1 MTKLA
6 TYLEN
11 KIWYL
16 LLFTVAVIPL
26 EQEFTSLCVAVTFI
40 CAAIVAQVKG
50 RVRHSCVLRS
60 WQQGALYAL
69 LAIAFVS
76 IYFSLDRFLSF
87 WNFVYVVGQYAALVF
102 VLLRYGIGENEK
114 LSLNDVKCQ
123 TENVAFEAKN
133 VKCRADAVEVETKNV
148 TSLCD
153 NVNCTEENVSKL
165 VHSNAGW
172 KQKLCALWQ
181 RFEALPRPLQ
191 LIGAFLGVSLIV
203 STIGIAQKVFGV
215 TAEGIWV
222 DPAQFPD
229 IKVRVFS
236 TLVNPNILA
245 GYLVLVIA
253 YSTAFFNQTK
263 AYKKWRLAFLGTG
276 LLAAL
281 CLLYTYSRGNWVA
294 CAVMLLAFCVLF
306 CRKAFIP
313 ILGGGA
319 AALAVGGQ
327 AVLHRLEL
335 IQGGYG
341 GDTSIALR
349 MAYLKS
355 TKWIIEEFP
364 WGVGWYGYRFV
375 YPTYNFYLAD
385 KSVIMYHCHNIFL
398 NVLAELGWHGLAVF
412 LVIWFGIFL
421 PAGWKLAY
429 HGRSLWLKAMGR
441 GYVLATV
448 GIIVGG
454 LTDHVYFNTQMGLL
468 FWTLGILTMIC
479 AKLNEEK

>member
-11 KIWYL
+11 KIWYM

-26 EQEFTSLCVAVTFI
+26 EQEFTSFCVGVTFI
-40 CAAIVAQVKG
+40 CAAIVAHVRG
-50 RVRHSCVLRS
+50 RGSQPCVLRP
-60 WQQGALYAL
+60 WQQVTLYVL
-69 LAIAFVS
+69 LAISAAS
-76 IYFSLDRFLSF
+76 IYFSMDRFLSF
-87 WNFVYVVGQYAALVF
+87 WNWVYVVGQYAALVF
-102 VLLRYGIGENEK
+102 VLLRYASVVDSDRCAAESDEQNACCTKQLSMQEK
-114 LSLNDVKCQ
+114 LL
-123 TENVAFEAKN
+123 
-133 VKCRADAVEVETKNV
+133 
-148 TSLCD
+148 L
-153 NVNCTEENVSKL
+153 
-165 VHSNAGW
+165 
-172 KQKLCALWQ
+172 LWQ
-181 RFEALPRPLQ
+181 RFGCLPRPLQ
-191 LIGAFLGVSLIV
+191 LIGAFLGVSLLV
-203 STIGIAQKVFGV
+203 SVIGLAQKLFGV

-222 DPAQFPD
+222 DPKQFPD

-263 AYKKWRLAFLGTG
+263 AYKKWRLAFLVTG

-319 AALAVGGQ
+319 AVLATGGT
-327 AVLHRLEL
+327 AVLHRLAS

-364 WGVGWYGYRFV
+364 LGVGWYGYRFV

-398 NVLAELGWHGLAVF
+398 NIWAELGAHGLLAV
-412 LVIWFGIFL
+412 LVVWWGIFL
-421 PAGWKLAY
+421 PAGWTLAY

-454 LTDHVYFNTQMGLL
+454 LTDHVYFNTQMGLC
-468 FWTLGILTMIC
+468 FWTLGGLTMLC
-479 AKLNEEK
+479 KKLNEEDD

>member
-1 MTKLA
+1 MKKLA
-6 TYLEN
+6 DYLEN
-11 KIWYL
+11 KIWYM

-26 EQEFTSLCVAVTFI
+26 EQEFTSFCVMVTFLS
-40 CAAIVAQVKG
+40 ALLVAHFKG
-50 RVRHSCVLRS
+50 RAEQRRVLRP
-60 WQQGALYAL
+60 WQQGAVYAL
-69 LAIAFVS
+69 LAIAAGSV
-76 IYFSLDRFLSF
+76 YFSLDRFLSF
-87 WNFVYVVGQYAALVF
+87 WNLVYVVGQYAALGF
-102 VLLRYGIGENEK
+102 VLLRYGAAG
-114 LSLNDVKCQ
+114 S
-123 TENVAFEAKN
+123 ENVVAAPF
-133 VKCRADAVEVETKNV
+133 AVEHDVVAEK
-148 TSLCD
+148 SEPGL
-153 NVNCTEENVSKL
+153 
-165 VHSNAGW
+165 
-172 KQKLCALWQ
+172 KQRLLALWQ
-181 RFEALPRPLQ
+181 RFSILPRPLQ
-191 LIGAFLGVSLIV
+191 LIGAFLGISLLVSA
-203 STIGIAQKVFGV
+203 IGIAQKVFGV

-222 DPAQFPD
+222 DPKQFPD

-263 AYKKWRLAFLGTG
+263 AYKKWRCFFLGTG

-319 AALAVGGQ
+319 AALVLGGQ
-327 AVLHRLEL
+327 AVLHRLES

-398 NVLAELGWHGLAVF
+398 NVWAELGWHGLLVF
-412 LVIWFGIFL
+412 LVVWFGIFF
-421 PAGWKLAY
+421 PAGWRLAY
-429 HGRSLWLKAMGR
+429 NGRSLWLKAMGR

-448 GIIVGG
+448 GIIIGG

-468 FWTLGILTMIC
+468 FWLLGFLTVIGVRM
-479 AKLNEEK
+479 NEEK

>member
-26 EQEFTSLCVAVTFI
+26 EQEFTSFCVVVTFI
-40 CAAIVAQVKG
+40 CAAIVAHVKG
-50 RVRHSCVLRS
+50 RVRKSCVLRS

-69 LAIAFVS
+69 LAIAFIS

-102 VLLRYGIGENEK
+102 VLLRYGIGDRDR
-114 LSLNDVKCQ
+114 L
-123 TENVAFEAKN
+123 
-133 VKCRADAVEVETKNV
+133 AVGSDKWTVN
-148 TSLCD
+148 
-153 NVNCTEENVSKL
+153 NVNCAEENVSRL

-181 RFEALPRPLQ
+181 RFESLPRPLQ

-203 STIGIAQKVFGV
+203 SIIGIAQKAFGV

-263 AYKKWRLAFLGTG
+263 AYKRWRLVFLGTG

-319 AALAVGGQ
+319 AALALGGQ
-327 AVLHRLEL
+327 AVLHRLES

-421 PAGWKLAY
+421 PAGWRLAY

>member
-1 MTKLA
+1 M
-6 TYLEN
+6 
-11 KIWYL
+11 
-16 LLFTVAVIPL
+16 
-26 EQEFTSLCVAVTFI
+26 
-40 CAAIVAQVKG
+40 
-50 RVRHSCVLRS
+50 
-60 WQQGALYAL
+60 
-69 LAIAFVS
+69 
-76 IYFSLDRFLSF
+76 
-87 WNFVYVVGQYAALVF
+87 
-102 VLLRYGIGENEK
+102 IG
-114 LSLNDVKCQ
+114 L
-123 TENVAFEAKN
+123 
-133 VKCRADAVEVETKNV
+133 
-148 TSLCD
+148 
-153 NVNCTEENVSKL
+153 
-165 VHSNAGW
+165 
-172 KQKLCALWQ
+172 
-181 RFEALPRPLQ
+181 
-191 LIGAFLGVSLIV
+191 
-203 STIGIAQKVFGV
+203 AQKIFGV

-222 DPAQFPD
+222 DPKQFPD

-263 AYKKWRLAFLGTG
+263 AHKKWRLAFLVTG

-319 AALAVGGQ
+319 AVLATGGT
-327 AVLHRLEL
+327 AVLHRLAS

-364 WGVGWYGYRFV
+364 LGVGWYGYRFV

-398 NVLAELGWHGLAVF
+398 NIWAELGAHGLLAF
-412 LVIWFGIFL
+412 LVVWWGIFL
-421 PAGWKLAY
+421 PAAWRLAY

-448 GIIVGG
+448 GIIIGG
-454 LTDHVYFNTQMGLL
+454 LTDHVYFNTQMGLC
-468 FWTLGILTMIC
+468 FWTLGGLTMLC
-479 AKLNEEK
+479 KKLNEEDD

>member
-11 KIWYL
+11 KIWYM

-26 EQEFTSLCVAVTFI
+26 EQEFTSFCVGVTFI
-40 CAAIVAQVKG
+40 CAAIVAHVRG
-50 RVRHSCVLRS
+50 RGSQPCVLRP
-60 WQQGALYAL
+60 WQQGALYVL
-69 LAIAFVS
+69 LAISAAS
-76 IYFSLDRFLSF
+76 IYFSMDRFLSF
-87 WNFVYVVGQYAALVF
+87 WNWVYVVGQYAALVF
-102 VLLRYGIGENEK
+102 VMLRYGFVESDMLAVGSDKWTVN
-114 LSLNDVKCQ
+114 NANCRAGDVAH
-123 TENVAFEAKN
+123 EEKN
-133 VKCRADAVEVETKNV
+133 V
-148 TSLCD
+148 S
-153 NVNCTEENVSKL
+153 SKAEL
-165 VHSNAGW
+165 Q
-172 KQKLCALWQ
+172 QKLTVIWQ

-191 LIGAFLGVSLIV
+191 LIGAFLGVSLLV
-203 STIGIAQKVFGV
+203 SVIGLAQKIFGV

-222 DPAQFPD
+222 DPKQFPD

-263 AYKKWRLAFLGTG
+263 EYKKWRLAFLGTG

-319 AALAVGGQ
+319 AVLATGGT
-327 AVLHRLEL
+327 AVLHRLAS

-364 WGVGWYGYRFV
+364 LGVGWYGYRFV

-398 NVLAELGWHGLAVF
+398 NIWAELGAHGLLAF
-412 LVIWFGIFL
+412 LVVWWGIFL
-421 PAGWKLAY
+421 PAGWRLAY

-454 LTDHVYFNTQMGLL
+454 LTDHVYFNTQMGLC
-468 FWTLGILTMIC
+468 FWTLGILTLIC
-479 AKLNEEK
+479 ARMNENE

>member
-1 MTKLA
+1 MKKLA
-6 TYLEN
+6 DYLEN
-11 KIWYL
+11 KIWYM

-26 EQEFTSLCVAVTFI
+26 EQEFTSFCVMVTFLS
-40 CAAIVAQVKG
+40 ALLVAHFKG
-50 RVRHSCVLRS
+50 RAEQRRVLRP
-60 WQQGALYAL
+60 WQQGAVYAL
-69 LAIAFVS
+69 LAIAAGSV
-76 IYFSLDRFLSF
+76 YFSLDRFLSF
-87 WNFVYVVGQYAALVF
+87 WNLVYVVGQYAALGF
-102 VLLRYGIGENEK
+102 VLLRYGAAG
-114 LSLNDVKCQ
+114 S
-123 TENVAFEAKN
+123 ENVVAAPF
-133 VKCRADAVEVETKNV
+133 AVEHDVVAEK
-148 TSLCD
+148 SEPGL
-153 NVNCTEENVSKL
+153 
-165 VHSNAGW
+165 
-172 KQKLCALWQ
+172 KQRLLALWQ
-181 RFEALPRPLQ
+181 RFSILPRPLQ
-191 LIGAFLGVSLIV
+191 LIGAFLGISLLVSA
-203 STIGIAQKVFGV
+203 IGIAQKVFGV

-222 DPAQFPD
+222 DPKQFPD

-263 AYKKWRLAFLGTG
+263 AYKKWRCFFLGTG

-319 AALAVGGQ
+319 AALALGGQ
-327 AVLHRLEL
+327 AVLHRLES

-398 NVLAELGWHGLAVF
+398 NVWAELGWHGLLVF
-412 LVIWFGIFL
+412 LVVWFGIFF
-421 PAGWKLAY
+421 PAGWRLAY
-429 HGRSLWLKAMGR
+429 NGRSLWLKAMGR

-448 GIIVGG
+448 GIIIGG

-468 FWTLGILTMIC
+468 FWLLGFLTVIGVRM
-479 AKLNEEK
+479 NEEK

>member
-6 TYLEN
+6 NYLEN
-11 KIWYL
+11 KIWYM

-26 EQEFTSLCVAVTFI
+26 EQEFTSFCVGVTFI
-40 CAAIVAQVKG
+40 CAAIVAHVRG
-50 RVRHSCVLRS
+50 RGSQPCVLRP
-60 WQQGALYAL
+60 WQQGALYVL
-69 LAIAFVS
+69 LAISAAS
-76 IYFSLDRFLSF
+76 IYFSMDRFLSF
-87 WNFVYVVGQYAALVF
+87 WNWVYVVGQYAALVF
-102 VLLRYGIGENEK
+102 VLLRYASVADSDRCEVESDELNACCTKQLSMQEK
-114 LSLNDVKCQ
+114 LL
-123 TENVAFEAKN
+123 
-133 VKCRADAVEVETKNV
+133 
-148 TSLCD
+148 L
-153 NVNCTEENVSKL
+153 
-165 VHSNAGW
+165 
-172 KQKLCALWQ
+172 LWQ
-181 RFEALPRPLQ
+181 RFGCLPRPLQ
-191 LIGAFLGVSLIV
+191 LIGAFLGVSLLV
-203 STIGIAQKVFGV
+203 SMIGLAQKIFGV

-222 DPAQFPD
+222 DPKQFPD

-263 AYKKWRLAFLGTG
+263 AYKKWRLAFLVTG

-319 AALAVGGQ
+319 AVLATGGT
-327 AVLHRLEL
+327 AVLHRLAS

-364 WGVGWYGYRFV
+364 LGVGWYGYRFV

-385 KSVIMYHCHNIFL
+385 KNVIMYHCHNIFL
-398 NVLAELGWHGLAVF
+398 NIWAELGAHGLMVF
-412 LVIWFGIFL
+412 LVVWWGIFL
-421 PAGWKLAY
+421 PAGWRLAY
-429 HGRSLWLKAMGR
+429 YGRSLWLKAMGR

-454 LTDHVYFNTQMGLL
+454 LTDHVYFNTQMGLC
-468 FWTLGILTMIC
+468 FWTLGGLTMLC
-479 AKLNEEK
+479 KKLNEEDD

>member
-1 MTKLA
+1 MGVLDKPQFTKLTNMIKLA

-11 KIWYL
+11 KIWYM

-26 EQEFTSLCVAVTFI
+26 EQEFTSFCVGVTFI
-40 CAAIVAQVKG
+40 CAAIVAHVKG
-50 RVRHSCVLRS
+50 RGSQPCVLRP
-60 WQQGALYAL
+60 WQQGALYVL
-69 LAIAFVS
+69 LAISAAS
-76 IYFSLDRFLSF
+76 IYFSMDRFLSF
-87 WNFVYVVGQYAALVF
+87 WNWVYVVGQYAALVF
-102 VLLRYGIGENEK
+102 VLLRYASVVDSEKCAVADIEQNACCTKQLSMQEK
-114 LSLNDVKCQ
+114 LL
-123 TENVAFEAKN
+123 
-133 VKCRADAVEVETKNV
+133 
-148 TSLCD
+148 L
-153 NVNCTEENVSKL
+153 
-165 VHSNAGW
+165 
-172 KQKLCALWQ
+172 LWQ
-181 RFEALPRPLQ
+181 RFCCLPRPLQ
-191 LIGAFLGVSLIV
+191 LIGAFLGVSLLV
-203 STIGIAQKVFGV
+203 SMIGLAQKFFGV

-222 DPAQFPD
+222 DPKQFPD

-319 AALAVGGQ
+319 AVLATGGT
-327 AVLHRLEL
+327 AVLHRLAS

-364 WGVGWYGYRFV
+364 LGVGWYGYRFV

-398 NVLAELGWHGLAVF
+398 NIWAELGAHGLLAF
-412 LVIWFGIFL
+412 LVVWWGIFL
-421 PAGWKLAY
+421 PAGWRLAY
-429 HGRSLWLKAMGR
+429 YGRSLWLKAMGR

-454 LTDHVYFNTQMGLL
+454 LTDHVYFNTQMGLC
-468 FWTLGILTMIC
+468 FWTLGGLTMLC
-479 AKLNEEK
+479 KKLNEEDD

>member
-11 KIWYL
+11 KIWYM

-26 EQEFTSLCVAVTFI
+26 EQEFTSFCVGVTFI
-40 CAAIVAQVKG
+40 CAAIVAHVRG
-50 RVRHSCVLRS
+50 RGSQPCVLRP
-60 WQQGALYAL
+60 WQQVTLYVL
-69 LAIAFVS
+69 LAISAAS
-76 IYFSLDRFLSF
+76 IYFSMDRFLSF
-87 WNFVYVVGQYAALVF
+87 WNWVYVVGQYAALVF
-102 VLLRYGIGENEK
+102 VLLRYASVVDSDRCAAESDEQNACCTKQLSMQEK
-114 LSLNDVKCQ
+114 LL
-123 TENVAFEAKN
+123 
-133 VKCRADAVEVETKNV
+133 
-148 TSLCD
+148 L
-153 NVNCTEENVSKL
+153 
-165 VHSNAGW
+165 
-172 KQKLCALWQ
+172 LWQ
-181 RFEALPRPLQ
+181 RFGCLPRPLQ
-191 LIGAFLGVSLIV
+191 LIGAFLGVSLLV
-203 STIGIAQKVFGV
+203 SVIGLAQKLFGV

-222 DPAQFPD
+222 DPKQFPD

-263 AYKKWRLAFLGTG
+263 AYKKWRLAFLVTG

-319 AALAVGGQ
+319 AVLATGGT
-327 AVLHRLEL
+327 AVLHRLAS

-364 WGVGWYGYRFV
+364 LGVGWYGYRFV

-398 NVLAELGWHGLAVF
+398 NIWAELGAHGLLAF
-412 LVIWFGIFL
+412 LVVWWGIFL
-421 PAGWKLAY
+421 PAGWTLAY

-454 LTDHVYFNTQMGLL
+454 LTDHVYFNTQMGLC
-468 FWTLGILTMIC
+468 FWTLGGLTMLC
-479 AKLNEEK
+479 KKLNEEDD

>member
-1 MTKLA
+1 MKKLA
-6 TYLEN
+6 DYLEN
-11 KIWYL
+11 KIWYM

-26 EQEFTSLCVAVTFI
+26 EQEFTSFCVMVTFLS
-40 CAAIVAQVKG
+40 ALLVAHFKG
-50 RVRHSCVLRS
+50 RAEQRKVLRP
-60 WQQGALYAL
+60 WQQGAVYAL
-69 LAIAFVS
+69 LAIAAGSV
-76 IYFSLDRFLSF
+76 YFSLDRFLSF
-87 WNFVYVVGQYAALVF
+87 WNLVYVVGQYAALGF
-102 VLLRYGIGENEK
+102 VLLRYGAAG
-114 LSLNDVKCQ
+114 S
-123 TENVAFEAKN
+123 ENVVAAPFA
-133 VKCRADAVEVETKNV
+133 VKHDVVAEKSEPG
-148 TSLCD
+148 L
-153 NVNCTEENVSKL
+153 
-165 VHSNAGW
+165 
-172 KQKLCALWQ
+172 KQRLLALWQ
-181 RFEALPRPLQ
+181 RFSILPRPLQ
-191 LIGAFLGVSLIV
+191 LIGAFLGISLLVSA
-203 STIGIAQKVFGV
+203 IGIAQKVFGV

-222 DPAQFPD
+222 DPKQFPD

-263 AYKKWRLAFLGTG
+263 AYKKWRCFFLGTG

-319 AALAVGGQ
+319 AALALGGQ
-327 AVLHRLEL
+327 AVLHRLES

-398 NVLAELGWHGLAVF
+398 NVWAELGWHGLLVF
-412 LVIWFGIFL
+412 LVVWFGIFF
-421 PAGWKLAY
+421 PAGWRLAY
-429 HGRSLWLKAMGR
+429 NGRSLWLKAMGR

-448 GIIVGG
+448 GIIIGG

-468 FWTLGILTMIC
+468 FWLLGFLTVIGVRM
-479 AKLNEEK
+479 NEEK

>member
-11 KIWYL
+11 KIWYM

-26 EQEFTSLCVAVTFI
+26 EQEFTSFCVGVTFI
-40 CAAIVAQVKG
+40 CAAIVAHVRG
-50 RVRHSCVLRS
+50 RGSQPCVLRP

-69 LAIAFVS
+69 LAISAAS
-76 IYFSLDRFLSF
+76 IYFSMDRFLSF
-87 WNFVYVVGQYAALVF
+87 WNWVYVVGQYAALVF
-102 VLLRYGIGENEK
+102 VLLRYASVADSEQCAVKSGEQNACCTKELSMQEK
-114 LSLNDVKCQ
+114 LLL
-123 TENVAFEAKN
+123 F
-133 VKCRADAVEVETKNV
+133 
-148 TSLCD
+148 
-153 NVNCTEENVSKL
+153 
-165 VHSNAGW
+165 
-172 KQKLCALWQ
+172 WQ
-181 RFEALPRPLQ
+181 RFGCLPRPLQ
-191 LIGAFLGVSLIV
+191 LIGAFLGVSLLV
-203 STIGIAQKVFGV
+203 SMIGLAQKIFGV

-222 DPAQFPD
+222 DPKQFPD

-263 AYKKWRLAFLGTG
+263 AYKRWRLAFLVTG

-319 AALAVGGQ
+319 AVLATGGT
-327 AVLHRLEL
+327 AVLHRLAS

-364 WGVGWYGYRFV
+364 LGVGWYGYRFV

-398 NVLAELGWHGLAVF
+398 NIWAELGAHGLLAF
-412 LVIWFGIFL
+412 LVVWWGIFL
-421 PAGWKLAY
+421 PAGWTLAY

-454 LTDHVYFNTQMGLL
+454 LTDHVYFNTQMGLC
-468 FWTLGILTMIC
+468 FWTLGGLTMLC
-479 AKLNEEK
+479 KKLNEEDD

>member
-1 MTKLA
+1 MISTNSNLVKHYMTKLA
-6 TYLEN
+6 NYLEN
-11 KIWYL
+11 KIWYM
-16 LLFTVAVIPL
+16 LLFTVAVIPIK
-26 EQEFTSLCVAVTFI
+26 QEFTAFCVSITFI
-40 CAAIVAQVKG
+40 AAAIVGWVKG
-50 RVRHSCVLRS
+50 RPHIESVLRP
-60 WQQGALYAL
+60 WQQGALYVLGAIS
-69 LAIAFVS
+69 LAS

-87 WNFVYVVGQYAALVF
+87 WNWVYVVGQYAALLF
-102 VLLRYGIGENEK
+102 VLLRYGYVADSEK
-114 LSLNDVKCQ
+114 C
-123 TENVAFEAKN
+123 
-133 VKCRADAVEVETKNV
+133 EVESEAQDCRSQDTIQ
-148 TSLCD
+148 T
-153 NVNCTEENVSKL
+153 
-165 VHSNAGW
+165 
-172 KQKLCALWQ
+172 LWQ
-181 RFEALPRPLQ
+181 RFSALPRPLQ
-191 LIGAFLGVSLIV
+191 LVGAFLLVSLVV
-203 STIGIAQKVFGV
+203 SVIGLAQKVFGV
-215 TAEGIWV
+215 QADGIWV

-263 AYKKWRLAFLGTG
+263 AYKKWRLAFLVAG

-313 ILGGGA
+313 VLGGGA
-319 AALAVGGQ
+319 AALALGGT
-327 AVLHRLEL
+327 AVLHRLES
-335 IQGGYG
+335 IRGGYG

-364 WGVGWYGYRFV
+364 FGVGWYGYRFV

-385 KSVIMYHCHNIFL
+385 KNVIMYHCHNIFL
-398 NVLAELGWHGLAVF
+398 NVWAELGLHGLLAF
-412 LVIWFGIFL
+412 LVVWFGIFV
-421 PAGWKLAY
+421 PAAWRLAY

-448 GIIVGG
+448 GIAVGG

-468 FWTLGILTMIC
+468 FWTLGALTLIC
-479 AKLNEEK
+479 KRMNEKE

>member
-26 EQEFTSLCVAVTFI
+26 EQEFTSFCVAVTFI
-40 CAAIVAQVKG
+40 CAALVAHVKG
-50 RVRHSCVLRS
+50 RVRQSCVLRS

-102 VLLRYGIGENEK
+102 VLLRYGIGDRDKLAVGGEK
-114 LSLNDVKCQ
+114 WTVHAVKC
-123 TENVAFEAKN
+123 AKKN
-133 VKCRADAVEVETKNV
+133 V
-148 TSLCD
+148 S
-153 NVNCTEENVSKL
+153 SKDC
-165 VHSNAGW
+165 W
-172 KQKLCALWQ
+172 KQKLYALWQ
-181 RFEALPRPLQ
+181 RFESLPRPLQ

-319 AALAVGGQ
+319 AALALGGQ
-327 AVLHRLEL
+327 AVLHRLES

-398 NVLAELGWHGLAVF
+398 NVLAELGWHGLTVF
-412 LVIWFGIFL
+412 LVIWFGIFF
-421 PAGWKLAY
+421 PAGWRLAY
-429 HGRSLWLKAMGR
+429 RGRSLWLKAMGR

-454 LTDHVYFNTQMGLL
+454 MTDHVYFNTQMGLL

>member
-6 TYLEN
+6 NYLEN
-11 KIWYL
+11 KIWYM
-16 LLFTVAVIPL
+16 LLFTVAIIPL
-26 EQEFTSLCVAVTFI
+26 EQEFTSFCVAMTFI
-40 CAAIVAQVKG
+40 SAVLVGHVKG
-50 RVRHSCVLRS
+50 RPQQESVLKP
-60 WQQGALYAL
+60 WQQGAFYAL
-69 LAIAFVS
+69 LLIAVVS
-76 IYFSLDRFLSF
+76 VYFSLDRFLSF
-87 WNFVYVVGQYAALVF
+87 WNLVYVVGQYAALFF
-102 VLLRYGIGENEK
+102 VLLRYASVGNSEK
-114 LSLNDVKCQ
+114 CIVDSEGLANTKQNTKNNSLN
-123 TENVAFEAKN
+123 TNHY
-133 VKCRADAVEVETKNV
+133 
-148 TSLCD
+148 SLIT
-153 NVNCTEENVSKL
+153 NYYKL
-165 VHSNAGW
+165 FTN
-172 KQKLCALWQ
+172 
-181 RFEALPRPLQ
+181 LPRPLQ
-191 LIGAFLGVSLIV
+191 LIGAFLSVSLLV
-203 STIGIAQKVFGV
+203 SAIGIAQKIFGV

-229 IKVRVFS
+229 LKVRVFS

-245 GYLVLVIA
+245 GYLVLVVA

-263 AYKKWRLAFLGTG
+263 AYKKWRLVFLATG
-276 LLAAL
+276 LLAAV

-313 ILGGGA
+313 VLGGGA
-319 AALAVGGQ
+319 AALALGGQ
-327 AVLHRLEL
+327 AVLQRLES
-335 IQGGYG
+335 IRGGYG

-349 MAYLKS
+349 MAYFKS

-364 WGVGWYGYRFV
+364 LGVGWYGYRFV

-385 KSVIMYHCHNIFL
+385 KNVIMYHCHNIFL
-398 NVLAELGWHGLAVF
+398 NIWAELGAHGLLVF

-468 FWTLGILTMIC
+468 FWTLGGLTLLC
-479 AKLNEEK
+479 ARLNEQGD

>member
-1 MTKLA
+1 MGVLDKPQFTKLTNMIKLA

-11 KIWYL
+11 KIWYM

-26 EQEFTSLCVAVTFI
+26 EQEFTSFCVGVTFI
-40 CAAIVAQVKG
+40 CAAIVAHVRG
-50 RVRHSCVLRS
+50 RGSQPCVLRP
-60 WQQGALYAL
+60 WQQGALYVL
-69 LAIAFVS
+69 LAISAAS
-76 IYFSLDRFLSF
+76 IYFSMDRFLSF
-87 WNFVYVVGQYAALVF
+87 WNWVYVVGQYAALVF
-102 VLLRYGIGENEK
+102 VMLRYGFVESDMLAVGSDKWTVN
-114 LSLNDVKCQ
+114 NANCRAGDVAH
-123 TENVAFEAKN
+123 EEKN
-133 VKCRADAVEVETKNV
+133 V
-148 TSLCD
+148 S
-153 NVNCTEENVSKL
+153 SKAEL
-165 VHSNAGW
+165 Q
-172 KQKLCALWQ
+172 QKLTVIWQ

-191 LIGAFLGVSLIV
+191 LIGAFLGVSLLV
-203 STIGIAQKVFGV
+203 SMIGLAQKIFGV

-222 DPAQFPD
+222 DPKQFPD

-263 AYKKWRLAFLGTG
+263 AYKRWRLAFLVTG

-319 AALAVGGQ
+319 AVLATGGT
-327 AVLHRLEL
+327 AVLHRLAS

-364 WGVGWYGYRFV
+364 LGVGWYGYRFV

-398 NVLAELGWHGLAVF
+398 NIWAELGAHGLLAF
-412 LVIWFGIFL
+412 LVVWWGIFL
-421 PAGWKLAY
+421 PAGWRLAY

-454 LTDHVYFNTQMGLL
+454 LTDHVYFNTQMGLC
-468 FWTLGILTMIC
+468 FWTLGILTLIC
-479 AKLNEEK
+479 ARMNENE

>member
-11 KIWYL
+11 KIWYM

-26 EQEFTSLCVAVTFI
+26 EQEFTSFCVGVTFI
-40 CAAIVAQVKG
+40 CAAIVAHVRG
-50 RVRHSCVLRS
+50 RGSQPCVLRP
-60 WQQGALYAL
+60 WQQGALYVL
-69 LAIAFVS
+69 LAISAIS
-76 IYFSLDRFLSF
+76 IFFSMDRFLSF
-87 WNFVYVVGQYAALVF
+87 WNWVYVVGQYAALVF
-102 VLLRYGIGENEK
+102 VLLRYASVVDSEQCVAESDEQNACCTKQLSMQEK
-114 LSLNDVKCQ
+114 LL
-123 TENVAFEAKN
+123 
-133 VKCRADAVEVETKNV
+133 
-148 TSLCD
+148 L
-153 NVNCTEENVSKL
+153 
-165 VHSNAGW
+165 
-172 KQKLCALWQ
+172 LWQ
-181 RFEALPRPLQ
+181 RFGCLPRPLQ
-191 LIGAFLGVSLIV
+191 LIGAFLGVSLLV
-203 STIGIAQKVFGV
+203 SMIGLAQKIFGV

-222 DPAQFPD
+222 DPKQFPD

-263 AYKKWRLAFLGTG
+263 AYKKWRLAFLVTG

-319 AALAVGGQ
+319 AVLATGGT
-327 AVLHRLEL
+327 AVLHRLAS

-364 WGVGWYGYRFV
+364 LGVGWYGYRFV

-398 NVLAELGWHGLAVF
+398 NIWAELGAHGLLAF
-412 LVIWFGIFL
+412 LIVWWGIFL
-421 PAGWKLAY
+421 PAAWRLAY

-448 GIIVGG
+448 GIIIGG
-454 LTDHVYFNTQMGLL
+454 LTDHVYFNTQMGLC
-468 FWTLGILTMIC
+468 FWTLGGLTMLC
-479 AKLNEEK
+479 KKLNEEDD

>member
-1 MTKLA
+1 MGVLYKPEFTKLTNMIKLA

-11 KIWYL
+11 KIWYM

-26 EQEFTSLCVAVTFI
+26 EQEFTSFCVGVTFI
-40 CAAIVAQVKG
+40 CAVIVAHVRG
-50 RVRHSCVLRS
+50 RGSQPCVLRP
-60 WQQGALYAL
+60 WQQGALYVL
-69 LAIAFVS
+69 LAISAAS
-76 IYFSLDRFLSF
+76 IYFSMDRFLSF
-87 WNFVYVVGQYAALVF
+87 WNWVYVVGQYAALVF
-102 VLLRYGIGENEK
+102 VLLRYASVVDSDRCAVADIEQNACCTKQLSMQEK
-114 LSLNDVKCQ
+114 LL
-123 TENVAFEAKN
+123 
-133 VKCRADAVEVETKNV
+133 
-148 TSLCD
+148 L
-153 NVNCTEENVSKL
+153 
-165 VHSNAGW
+165 
-172 KQKLCALWQ
+172 LWQ

-191 LIGAFLGVSLIV
+191 LIGAFLGVSLLV
-203 STIGIAQKVFGV
+203 SVIGLAQKIFGV

-222 DPAQFPD
+222 DPKQFPD

-253 YSTAFFNQTK
+253 YSTAFFNQMK
-263 AYKKWRLAFLGTG
+263 AYKKWRLAFLVTG

-319 AALAVGGQ
+319 AVLATGGT
-327 AVLHRLEL
+327 AVLHRLAS

-364 WGVGWYGYRFV
+364 LGVGWYGYRFV

-385 KSVIMYHCHNIFL
+385 KNVIMYHCHNIFL
-398 NVLAELGWHGLAVF
+398 NIWAELGAHGLLAF
-412 LVIWFGIFL
+412 LVVWWGIFL
-421 PAGWKLAY
+421 PAAWKLAY

-454 LTDHVYFNTQMGLL
+454 LTDHVYFNTQMGLC
-468 FWTLGILTMIC
+468 FWTLGGLTMLC
-479 AKLNEEK
+479 KKLNEEDD

>member
-1 MTKLA
+1 MIKLA

-11 KIWYL
+11 KIWYM

-26 EQEFTSLCVAVTFI
+26 EQEFTSFCVGVTFI
-40 CAAIVAQVKG
+40 CAAIVAHVRG
-50 RVRHSCVLRS
+50 RGSQPCVLRP
-60 WQQGALYAL
+60 WQQGTLYVL
-69 LAIAFVS
+69 LAISAAS
-76 IYFSLDRFLSF
+76 IYFSMDRFLSF
-87 WNFVYVVGQYAALVF
+87 WNWVYVVGQYAALVF
-102 VLLRYGIGENEK
+102 VLLRYASVVDSEKCAVADIEQNACCTKQLSMQEK
-114 LSLNDVKCQ
+114 LL
-123 TENVAFEAKN
+123 
-133 VKCRADAVEVETKNV
+133 
-148 TSLCD
+148 L
-153 NVNCTEENVSKL
+153 
-165 VHSNAGW
+165 
-172 KQKLCALWQ
+172 LWQ
-181 RFEALPRPLQ
+181 RFGCLPRPLQ
-191 LIGAFLGVSLIV
+191 LIGAFLGVSLLV
-203 STIGIAQKVFGV
+203 SMIGLAQKFFGV

-222 DPAQFPD
+222 DPKQFPD

-319 AALAVGGQ
+319 AVLATGGT
-327 AVLHRLEL
+327 AVLHRLAS

-364 WGVGWYGYRFV
+364 MGVGWYGYRFV

-398 NVLAELGWHGLAVF
+398 NIWAELGAHGLLAF
-412 LVIWFGIFL
+412 LVVWWGIFL
-421 PAGWKLAY
+421 PAAWRLAY

-468 FWTLGILTMIC
+468 FWTLGGLTMLC
-479 AKLNEEK
+479 KKLNEEDD

>member
-1 MTKLA
+1 MGVLDKPQFTKLTNMIKLA
-6 TYLEN
+6 TCLEN
-11 KIWYL
+11 KIWYM

-26 EQEFTSLCVAVTFI
+26 EQEFTSFCVGVTFI
-40 CAAIVAQVKG
+40 CAAIVAHVRG
-50 RVRHSCVLRS
+50 RGSQPCVLRP
-60 WQQGALYAL
+60 WQQGALYVL
-69 LAIAFVS
+69 LAISAVS
-76 IYFSLDRFLSF
+76 IYFSMDRFLSF
-87 WNFVYVVGQYAALVF
+87 WNWVYVVGQYAALVF
-102 VLLRYGIGENEK
+102 VLLRYASVVDSDRCAAADIEQNTCCTKQLSMQEK
-114 LSLNDVKCQ
+114 LL
-123 TENVAFEAKN
+123 
-133 VKCRADAVEVETKNV
+133 
-148 TSLCD
+148 L
-153 NVNCTEENVSKL
+153 
-165 VHSNAGW
+165 
-172 KQKLCALWQ
+172 LWQ
-181 RFEALPRPLQ
+181 RFGCLPRPLQ
-191 LIGAFLGVSLIV
+191 LIGAFLGVSLLV
-203 STIGIAQKVFGV
+203 SMIGLAQKIFGV

-222 DPAQFPD
+222 DPKQFPD

-263 AYKKWRLAFLGTG
+263 AYKKWRLAFLVTG

-319 AALAVGGQ
+319 AVLATGGT
-327 AVLHRLEL
+327 AVLHRLAS

-364 WGVGWYGYRFV
+364 LGVGWYGYRFV

-398 NVLAELGWHGLAVF
+398 NIWAELGAHGLLAF
-412 LVIWFGIFL
+412 LVVWWGIFL
-421 PAGWKLAY
+421 PAAWRLAY
-429 HGRSLWLKAMGR
+429 HARSLCLKAMGR

-454 LTDHVYFNTQMGLL
+454 LTDHVYFNTQMGLC
-468 FWTLGILTMIC
+468 FWTLGGLTMLC
-479 AKLNEEK
+479 KKLNEEDD

>member
-1 MTKLA
+1 MKRFADFLD
-6 TYLEN
+6 N
-11 KIWYL
+11 KIYYM

-26 EQEFTSLCVAVTFI
+26 HQEFTAFCVGATFL
-40 CAAIVAQVKG
+40 AALLVAFTKG
-50 RVRHSCVLRS
+50 RQQSCVLKR
-60 WQQGALYAL
+60 WQQGLLYLL
-69 LAIAFVS
+69 LAIGVIS
-76 IYFSLDRFLSF
+76 LNFSLNKFISS
-87 WNFVYVVGQYAALVF
+87 WNYLYVAGQYSALFF
-102 VLLRYGIGENEK
+102 VLLRYGRQEK
-114 LSLNDVKCQ
+114 QAMDATSAEQFLAEIKADF
-123 TENVAFEAKN
+123 TPKN
-133 VKCRADAVEVETKNV
+133 
-148 TSLCD
+148 
-153 NVNCTEENVSKL
+153 
-165 VHSNAGW
+165 
-172 KQKLCALWQ
+172 LW
-181 RFEALPRPLQ
+181 RHFSMLPRPLQ
-191 LIGAFLGVSLIV
+191 LIMAFFAVSVLV
-203 STIGIAQKVFGV
+203 SVIGIAQKVFDV

-222 DPAQFPD
+222 DPKQFPD
-229 IKVRVFS
+229 LKVRVYS

-253 YSTAFFNQTK
+253 YSTAFFNMTK
-263 AYKKWRLAFLGTG
+263 IYKKWRLAFLGTG

-281 CLLYTYSRGNWVA
+281 CLLYTYSRGNWLA

-313 ILGGGA
+313 VLGGGL
-319 AALAVGGQ
+319 AALALGGT
-327 AVLHRLEL
+327 AVMQRLAS

-398 NVLAELGWHGLAVF
+398 NVCAELGWHGLLVF
-412 LVIWFGIFL
+412 LCIWWGIFL
-421 PAGWKLAY
+421 PNAWKLAY
-429 HGRSLWLKAMGR
+429 RGRRLWLKAMGR
-441 GYVLATV
+441 GYVLATI

-468 FWTLGILTMIC
+468 FWLLGGLTMLC
-479 AKLNEEK
+479 AKINGEEK

>member
-11 KIWYL
+11 KIWYM

-26 EQEFTSLCVAVTFI
+26 EQEFTSFCVAVTFI
-40 CAAIVAQVKG
+40 CAALVAHVKG
-50 RVRHSCVLRS
+50 RGARADVLRP

-69 LAIAFVS
+69 LAITFVS

-87 WNFVYVVGQYAALVF
+87 WNFVYVVGQYAALSF
-102 VLLRYGIGENEK
+102 VLLRYGAARSEQFAEAGREKRLLAAKGEAGIK
-114 LSLNDVKCQ
+114 QRL
-123 TENVAFEAKN
+123 
-133 VKCRADAVEVETKNV
+133 
-148 TSLCD
+148 LC
-153 NVNCTEENVSKL
+153 
-165 VHSNAGW
+165 
-172 KQKLCALWQ
+172 LWQ
-181 RFEALPRPLQ
+181 RFSALPRPLQ
-191 LIGAFLGVSLIV
+191 LIGAFLGVSLLV
-203 STIGIAQKVFGV
+203 SAIGIAQKVFGV

-222 DPAQFPD
+222 DPKQFPD

-281 CLLYTYSRGNWVA
+281 CLLYTYSRGNWIA

-319 AALAVGGQ
+319 AALALGGT
-327 AVLHRLEL
+327 AVLHRLES

-398 NVLAELGWHGLAVF
+398 NVLAELGWQGLLVF
-412 LVIWFGIFL
+412 LLIWFGIFF
-421 PAGWKLAY
+421 PAGWRLAY
-429 HGRSLWLKAMGR
+429 KGRSLWLKAMGR

-448 GIIVGG
+448 GIIIGG

-468 FWTLGILTMIC
+468 FWTLGILTMLC
-479 AKLNEEK
+479 ARLNEEEK

>member
-1 MTKLA
+1 MKKLA
-6 TYLEN
+6 DYLEN
-11 KIWYL
+11 KIWYM

-26 EQEFTSLCVAVTFI
+26 KQEFTAFCVSMTFI
-40 CAAIVAQVKG
+40 SAAIVAHVKG
-50 RVRHSCVLRS
+50 RRGCLPVLRK

-69 LAIAFVS
+69 LAIAVVS
-76 IYFSLDRFLSF
+76 VYFSLDRFLSF
-87 WNFVYVVGQYAALVF
+87 WNLVYVVGQYAALWF
-102 VLLRYGIGENEK
+102 VLVRYGLTDSDKLAVNGGLEQALATQQAALAAKGESGVKHK
-114 LSLNDVKCQ
+114 LLQ
-123 TENVAFEAKN
+123 
-133 VKCRADAVEVETKNV
+133 
-148 TSLCD
+148 
-153 NVNCTEENVSKL
+153 
-165 VHSNAGW
+165 
-172 KQKLCALWQ
+172 LWQ
-181 RFEALPRPLQ
+181 RFSALPRPLQ
-191 LIGAFLGVSLIV
+191 LVGAFLGVSLLV
-203 STIGIAQKVFGV
+203 SAIGIAQKVFGV

-222 DPAQFPD
+222 DPKQFPD

-263 AYKKWRLAFLGTG
+263 AYKKWRLAFLATG

-319 AALAVGGQ
+319 AALALGGT
-327 AVLHRLEL
+327 AVLHRLES

-398 NVLAELGWHGLAVF
+398 NIWAELGWHGLLVF

-421 PAGWKLAY
+421 PAGWRLAY
-429 HGRSLWLKAMGR
+429 QGRSLWLKAMGR

-448 GIIVGG
+448 GIIIGG
-454 LTDHVYFNTQMGLL
+454 LTDHVYFNTQMGLF
-468 FWTLGILTMIC
+468 FWLLGGLTLLC
-479 AKLNEEK
+479 ARLNEEK

>member
-11 KIWYL
+11 KIWYM

-26 EQEFTSLCVAVTFI
+26 EQEFTSFCVAVTFI
-40 CAAIVAQVKG
+40 CAAIVAHVRG
-50 RVRHSCVLRS
+50 RGSQPCVLRT
-60 WQQGALYAL
+60 WQQGALYVL
-69 LAIAFVS
+69 LAISAAS
-76 IYFSLDRFLSF
+76 IYFSMDRFLSF
-87 WNFVYVVGQYAALVF
+87 WNWVYVVGQYAALVF
-102 VLLRYGIGENEK
+102 VLLRYASVVDSEKCAVADIEQNACCTKPLSMQEK
-114 LSLNDVKCQ
+114 LL
-123 TENVAFEAKN
+123 
-133 VKCRADAVEVETKNV
+133 
-148 TSLCD
+148 L
-153 NVNCTEENVSKL
+153 
-165 VHSNAGW
+165 
-172 KQKLCALWQ
+172 LWQ
-181 RFEALPRPLQ
+181 RFCCLPRPLQ
-191 LIGAFLGVSLIV
+191 LIGAFLGVSLLV
-203 STIGIAQKVFGV
+203 SMIGLAQKIFGV

-222 DPAQFPD
+222 DPKQFPD

-319 AALAVGGQ
+319 AVLATGGT
-327 AVLHRLEL
+327 AVLHRLAS

-364 WGVGWYGYRFV
+364 FGVGWYGYRFV

-398 NVLAELGWHGLAVF
+398 NIWAELGAHGLLAF
-412 LVIWFGIFL
+412 LVVWWGIFL
-421 PAGWKLAY
+421 PAAWRLAY

-454 LTDHVYFNTQMGLL
+454 LTDHVYFNTQMGLC
-468 FWTLGILTMIC
+468 FWTLGGLTMLC
-479 AKLNEEK
+479 KKLNEEDD